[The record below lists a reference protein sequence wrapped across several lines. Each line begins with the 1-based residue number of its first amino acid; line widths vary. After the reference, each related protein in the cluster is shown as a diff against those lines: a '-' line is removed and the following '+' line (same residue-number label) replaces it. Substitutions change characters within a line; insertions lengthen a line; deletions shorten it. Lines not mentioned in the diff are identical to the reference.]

1 MLGPTILCVV
11 GQQCC
16 VRLYGLL
23 NSNKASTVHK
33 TDKICVRLHMEQHE
47 VGVFKF
53 IPSA

>member
-23 NSNKASTVHK
+23 NSNKASRVHK